1 MYKALIFDVGKV
13 LIPFDFKLG
22 YQALERLSGLTVP
35 EIRQRIAATGLVMP
49 FEKGLIE
56 TSEFVERLSAA
67 LGLNSDYGGFCHAW
81 SCIFHDQLIPDATLA
96 ALSGTYR
103 LLLLSNTNFLH
114 FEMIRKNYSSLLE
127 HFHDRILSFEVHAAK
142 PEPEIFQAAIRRAGC
157 RAEECFFTD
166 DLAENVE
173 AARREGMDAVQFE
186 SAEQLEREMRARG
199 IVWSSPSGLP
209 PGFPSCGPVPGGP
222 APEIA

>member
-1 MYKALIFDVGKV
+1 VHKALIFDVGKV
-13 LIPFDFKLG
+13 LIPFDFKRG
-22 YQALERLSGLTVP
+22 YQALENLCGLTVP
-35 EIRQRIAATGLVMP
+35 EIRQRIAASGLVMP

-56 TSEFVERLSAA
+56 TSEFVEQLSST
-67 LGLNSDYGGFCHAW
+67 LGLNSDHDGFCHAW
-81 SCIFHDQLIPDATLA
+81 SCIFHDQLIPDATFAVLA
-96 ALSGTYR
+96 QRYR
-103 LLLLSNTNFLH
+103 LLLLSNTNSLH

-142 PEPEIFQAAIRRAGC
+142 PEPEIFRAAIHRAGC

-186 SAEQLEREMRARG
+186 SAQQLEREMRARG
-199 IVWSSPSGLP
+199 ITA
-209 PGFPSCGPVPGGP
+209 C
-222 APEIA
+222 

>member
-22 YQALERLSGLTVP
+22 YQALERLCALTVP
-35 EIRQRIAATGLVMP
+35 EIRRRIAATGLVVP

-56 TSEFVERLSAA
+56 APEFVERLSAA
-67 LGLNSDYGGFCHAW
+67 LGLNSNYDGFCHAW
-81 SCIFHDQLIPDATLA
+81 SCIFHDQLIPDATIA
-96 ALSGTYR
+96 ALATRYR

-114 FEMIRKNYSSLLE
+114 YEMIRKNYPSLLG
-127 HFHDRILSFEVHAAK
+127 HFHDRVLSFEVHAVK

-157 RAEECFFTD
+157 RADECFFTD

-173 AARREGMDAVQFE
+173 AARREGIDAVQFE
-186 SAEQLEREMRARG
+186 SAEQLEGEMRARG
-199 IVWSSPSGLP
+199 I
-209 PGFPSCGPVPGGP
+209 
-222 APEIA
+222 E